1 MDCIRRLICIGL
13 YCIIAIIQCKAA
25 AETLDQTQNNHVS
38 WEDSTIVVK
47 GSNSYPPFEY
57 LNKKGKVEG
66 FNIDLLEAL
75 EEVMGIQFEIE
86 LDEWPAVRNALE
98 NGEIGMVS
106 GIFETEYRKRS
117 MDFTAPYY
125 ISSHAIFVRE
135 ESDVSSLED
144 LNDKEILVLKD
155 DVTYDLVKDN
165 QIGKKLIL
173 STNIGENFKR
183 LSAGEADC
191 IIALR
196 IQGVKQIID
205 HDLSNIKMVGTPFW
219 QRKYCMAVP
228 KGNEA
233 LLGEI
238 NVGLSVLKANGTY
251 DKIYDQWF
259 GVYDE
264 WDPFSWR
271 EFIWYLMWIGLPLLG
286 VILLVVIWSYSL
298 KRRVGAR
305 TYELNKAMRL
315 AEENN
320 RLKSA
325 FLANMSHEI
334 RTPMNGIIGFSELLK
349 EDLLPEEREVYLNTI
364 LTSGQKLLDIID
376 DVLEISKLETDQL
389 QVVNERVSL
398 NDLINYLHTK
408 YKPLADIK
416 KLELCV
422 KGDILSQEVL
432 FTTDYKM
439 LKQVFSILLTNALK
453 YTLNGGV
460 RFGILKYDSEIEFFV
475 EDDGIGIDSANHN
488 YIFYH
493 FGQVE
498 HAINT
503 LQGGTG
509 LGLPIAN
516 SLVKL
521 MGGTLELS
529 SQLNVGSRF
538 FFRLKSS

>member
-1 MDCIRRLICIGL
+1 
-13 YCIIAIIQCKAA
+13 
-25 AETLDQTQNNHVS
+25 
-38 WEDSTIVVK
+38 
-47 GSNSYPPFEY
+47 
-57 LNKKGKVEG
+57 
-66 FNIDLLEAL
+66 
-75 EEVMGIQFEIE
+75 
-86 LDEWPAVRNALE
+86 
-98 NGEIGMVS
+98 
-106 GIFETEYRKRS
+106 
-117 MDFTAPYY
+117 
-125 ISSHAIFVRE
+125 
-135 ESDVSSLED
+135 
-144 LNDKEILVLKD
+144 
-155 DVTYDLVKDN
+155 
-165 QIGKKLIL
+165 
-173 STNIGENFKR
+173 
-183 LSAGEADC
+183 
-191 IIALR
+191 
-196 IQGVKQIID
+196 
-205 HDLSNIKMVGTPFW
+205 
-219 QRKYCMAVP
+219 
-228 KGNEA
+228 
-233 LLGEI
+233 
-238 NVGLSVLKANGTY
+238 
-251 DKIYDQWF
+251 
-259 GVYDE
+259 
-264 WDPFSWR
+264 
-271 EFIWYLMWIGLPLLG
+271 
-286 VILLVVIWSYSL
+286 
-298 KRRVGAR
+298 
-305 TYELNKAMRL
+305 
-315 AEENN
+315 
-320 RLKSA
+320 
-325 FLANMSHEI
+325 
-334 RTPMNGIIGFSELLK
+334 LLK